1 MRSLKKLWS
10 KIRRL
15 KLPFPAA
22 QGGFTLIELLV
33 VVIILGILAAVV
45 TVNVARFAGRGQD
58 SANDAERDNVQ
69 LAIDSLM
76 TENSA
81 LSVNTDSNARQ
92 AFGGGSFNF
101 RTADWPPGTPEVPL
115 YPQWIRQEVTS
126 MGYCWNADGEVTKQV
141 DPDDTDQNCPDP

>member
-1 MRSLKKLWS
+1 MQTLKRLWA

-15 KLPFPAA
+15 KLPGSGG

-33 VVIILGILAAVV
+33 VVIILRILAGVV

-58 SANDAERDNVQ
+58 SANEAERDNVQ

-76 TENSA
+76 TDNKA
-81 LSVNTDSNARQ
+81 LTVNTDANARQ

-101 RTADWPPGTPEVPL
+101 RTADWPAEPADVPI
-115 YPQWIRQEVTS
+115 YPKWIRQETTS
-126 MGYCWNADGEVTKQV
+126 MGYCWNDQGEVTKQV
-141 DPDDTDQNCPDP
+141 DPADTDQSCTTP

>member
-1 MRSLKKLWS
+1 MQTANSLWS

-15 KLPFPAA
+15 KMRFPAG

-58 SANDAERDNVQ
+58 SANAAELDNVQ

-76 TENSA
+76 AQEIVTAVDTPSDA
-81 LSVNTDSNARQ
+81 VSFFGS
-92 AFGGGSFNF
+92 GGGS
-101 RTADWPPGTPEVPL
+101 TPLLTSPENVYL
-115 YPQWIRQEVTS
+115 YKEFLRQENTS
-126 MGYCWNADGEVTKQV
+126 MAYCWDEFGEVTKQV
-141 DPDDTDQNCPDP
+141 DPTDADADPTCP